1 MFTNAITI
9 GNWSW
14 SLTAKVFTK
23 CLFVFEHDLDKQTK
37 LTSYI
42 YFIDKFRVHL
52 KERRS

>member
-14 SLTAKVFTK
+14 PLPAKVFTK
-23 CLFVFEHDLDKQTK
+23 CLFVFENDLEKEMS
-37 LTSYI
+37 LASYI